1 MRELP
6 VRLGGDTDAPGVNE
20 ETLRLGWVDFVSY
33 EWRPFLRR
41 MTPRRPSEPVPNKAN
56 VEGSGTDSSLVVSLP
71 EMAMA
76 VDPSRA
82 PRSIL
87 ALNRT
92 ILTLDCTVMALIAA
106 PRIIP
111 VKTPASA

>member
-6 VRLGGDTDAPGVNE
+6 VRLGGDSDAPEANE

-33 EWRPFLRR
+33 EWRPFLRH
-41 MTPRRPSEPVPNKAN
+41 MTPRRSEPVPNKAN
-56 VEGSGTDSSLVVSLP
+56 VEGSGTDSSLVVSPP

-87 ALNRT
+87 TLNRT